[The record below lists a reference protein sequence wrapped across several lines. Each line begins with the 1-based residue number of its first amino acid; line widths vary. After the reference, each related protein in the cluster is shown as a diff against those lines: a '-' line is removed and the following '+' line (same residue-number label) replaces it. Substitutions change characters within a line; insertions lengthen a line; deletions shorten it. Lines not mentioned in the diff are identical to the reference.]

1 MSIDSYIRAKSW
13 RWVLSLSSVKTE
25 QNELGFM
32 MKGTFMKKTLWLSVA
47 AFCLL
52 SGVSFAADNLLTNNG
67 FETNGVLGSFAANTN
82 PNRYPSGWEGW
93 GLNGSLHSDVGYRS
107 GTQGVS
113 LSWNDTGLYQDF
125 AAVEDR
131 AYTISADVITPS
143 SAPIKGWT
151 GQISVEW
158 YNELGGLIRT
168 DIVGALTES
177 DPVDT
182 WKLVKNTIFAPE
194 YTYIGR
200 VVLKFGGGGTV
211 NSGKAYFDNVAVIG
225 LQPDYNNDDM
235 VNLDDFAT
243 ASATW
248 LETSEITD
256 LTGDSFF
263 GLEDLGYFVMNWL
276 QPIPDYELVW
286 SDEFDGNSVDANKWV
301 YDVGGGGWGNSQ
313 LEYDTNG
320 LNASVSDGNLIIE
333 GRREDYGGRSFT
345 STRMKTKNKFSYQYG
360 TVEIRANIPDLN
372 NGLWPA
378 LWTMGNTGGWPANGE
393 LDIMEMGSAK
403 AITDGV
409 QNRKTGSA
417 AHWESGGS
425 HASYST
431 SYTAPSN
438 LTGSFHI
445 WEMDWTPT
453 AIFVYLDGTLRWSF
467 TISGGVAS
475 DLEEFHHSFYILMN
489 LAVGGTYTGI
499 TSVPGITAQF
509 PARMYIDYVRVYKKA
524 K

>member
-1 MSIDSYIRAKSW
+1 
-13 RWVLSLSSVKTE
+13 
-25 QNELGFM
+25 
-32 MKGTFMKKTLWLSVA
+32 MKKTLWLSVA
-47 AFCLL
+47 VFCLL
-52 SGVSFAADNLLTNNG
+52 SGM
-67 FETNGVLGSFAANTN
+67 SFAANNLLANGDFEASGIIGSFGSN
-82 PNRYPSGWEGW
+82 PNPNPYPSGWSGW
-93 GLNGSLHSDVGYRS
+93 GLSGSQHSDTGYRRDIK
-107 GTQGVS
+107 GVVF
-113 LSWNDTGLYQDF
+113 LWNDTGLFQDF
-125 AAVEDR
+125 AAVADR

-143 SAPIKGWT
+143 SDPIKFWT

-158 YNELGGLIRT
+158 YDETGGQIMSDT
-168 DIVGALTES
+168 VGALMDT
-177 DPVDT
+177 DPNNT
-182 WKLVKNTIFAPE
+182 WKTVKNTFFAPE
-194 YTYIGR
+194 GAKIGR
-200 VVLKFGGGGTV
+200 VILTLGGSLVPDGLGGYL

-225 LQPDYNNDDM
+225 LEPDYNNDDM
-235 VNLDDFAT
+235 VKLDDFAT

-256 LTGDSFF
+256 LNGDSFF
-263 GLEDLGYFVMNWL
+263 GLEDLGCFAMNWL

-286 SDEFDGNSVDANKWV
+286 SDEFDGTSVDTSKWV

-313 LEYDTNG
+313 LEYDTSG
-320 LNASVSDGNLIIE
+320 LNASVSGGNLIIE
-333 GRREDYGGRSFT
+333 ARSESYGGRSFT
-345 STRMKTKNKFSYQYG
+345 STRMKTKGKFSYQYG
-360 TVEIRANIPDLN
+360 TVEIRANIPDLA

-393 LDIMEMGSAK
+393 LDIMEMGSAS
-403 AITDGV
+403 AIAAGT

-445 WEMDWTPT
+445 WKMDWTPT

-467 TISGGVAS
+467 TISGGVGS
-475 DLEEFHHSFYILMN
+475 DLEEFHHPFYILMN

-499 TSVPGITAQF
+499 TSVSGITAPF

>member
-1 MSIDSYIRAKSW
+1 
-13 RWVLSLSSVKTE
+13 
-25 QNELGFM
+25 
-32 MKGTFMKKTLWLSVA
+32 MKKTLWLSVA
-47 AFCLL
+47 VFCLL
-52 SGVSFAADNLLTNNG
+52 SGM
-67 FETNGVLGSFAANTN
+67 SFAANNLLANGDFEASGIIGSFGSN
-82 PNRYPSGWEGW
+82 PNPNPYPSGWSGW
-93 GLNGSLHSDVGYRS
+93 GLSGSQHSDTGYRRDIK
-107 GTQGVS
+107 GVVF
-113 LSWNDTGLYQDF
+113 LWNDTGLFQDF
-125 AAVEDR
+125 AAGADR

-143 SAPIKGWT
+143 SDPIKFWT

-158 YNELGGLIRT
+158 YDETGGQIMSDT
-168 DIVGALTES
+168 VGALMDT
-177 DPVDT
+177 DPNNT
-182 WKLVKNTIFAPE
+182 WKTVKNTFFAPE
-194 YTYIGR
+194 GAKIGR
-200 VVLKFGGGGTV
+200 VILTLGGSLVPDGLGGYL

-225 LQPDYNNDDM
+225 LEPDYNNDDM
-235 VNLDDFAT
+235 VKLDDFAT

-256 LTGDSFF
+256 LNGDSFF
-263 GLEDLGYFVMNWL
+263 GLEDLGCFAMNWL

-286 SDEFDGNSVDANKWV
+286 SDEFDGTSVDTSKWV

-313 LEYDTNG
+313 LEYDTSG

-333 GRREDYGGRSFT
+333 ARRESYGGRSFT
-345 STRMKTKNKFSYQYG
+345 STRMKTKGKFSYLYG
-360 TVEIRANIPDLN
+360 YVEIRANIPDLA

-393 LDIMEMGSAK
+393 LDIMEMGSAS
-403 AITDGV
+403 AIAAGT
-409 QNRKTGSA
+409 QNKKTGSA

-445 WEMDWTPT
+445 WKMDWTPT
-453 AIFVYLDGTLRWSF
+453 ATIVYLDGVERWGF
-467 TISGGVAS
+467 TISGGVSS

-489 LAVGGTYTGI
+489 LAVGGNYTGI
-499 TSVPGITAQF
+499 TDPLLITAPF